1 MLSPILAK
9 LDATGAT
16 IDVAP
21 IIVDAVSGQPLRQ
34 PVTLDRLAE
43 LAAAA
48 GRVESLW
55 GYARGHA
62 GTTGAAIIGD
72 DGNGEGF
79 MQIDKVAHPALC
91 AGGAMF
97 DPVKN
102 IRAGVMILAG
112 SLQYFAGGADVE
124 RRGLAGY
131 NAGPHRVME
140 AIHQPNGKPDD
151 VTEHRDYTKR
161 IDAALVHFGFATLD
175 AQSALPVAGMP

>member
-34 PVTLDRLAE
+34 PVTLARLAE

-55 GYARGHA
+55 GYGK
-62 GTTGAAIIGD
+62 GKGNTTGASIVGE
-72 DGNGEGF
+72 DGNGEGY

-91 AGGAMF
+91 VGGAMF

-112 SLQYFAGGADVE
+112 SLQYFAGGAEVE

-131 NAGPHRVME
+131 NAGPHRVMD
-140 AIHQPNGKPDD
+140 AIHANGRPDD
-151 VTEHRDYTKR
+151 VTEHHDYTKR
-161 IDAALVHFGFATLD
+161 IDAALAHYGFALLD
-175 AQSALPVAGMP
+175 AKSVLPVAGMP